1 MDKTDKRQRGSVYMN
16 ICYQIIDDIVKNKY
30 SVGDLIPTQN
40 ELAEKFQVS
49 RTTIREAI
57 KELVRRNILKA
68 VKGKGTFVV
77 AKPGEL
83 ARNSHTEGFSGAQ
96 FRNIGREVHSKVILL
111 EEIPADKKLSN
122 KLVVPEKSSI
132 THIRRIRYVDL
143 IPLCV
148 DDAYLVTKYLGGIDF
163 LKEDLETG
171 SLYKILEEKV
181 GIYFRYVE
189 EKYRAVA
196 CSKEFAAYLGISPN
210 EPVLEIEM
218 ISCDEFGK
226 PVEYCENY
234 ERSDLF
240 YTVVQFRKTAQK
252 KIKKNIYDKILGAFL
267 GAASGDALG
276 ALEKEG
282 ALDME
287 QAGQYIEAF
296 AESEQMD
303 DEGDYRLRKGS
314 VTEAFSLAYFLA
326 LEMVKWSGGVSEDGV
341 RNVFLKWAEYLN
353 YLEFSDE
360 EIQNIVR
367 AWKSDVREREVRITE
382 SSNRAAM
389 MIFPIGL
396 ANEGNCLKAIQEA
409 VNFTLHICSS
419 GSSAA
424 AAAAVAAAVAK
435 AMESEAGMAD
445 VLEAGVRGSAEGYRI
460 SLENGAAAGG
470 ASGEKRIRLAI
481 EIGHRGNSPEEVME
495 ELRDLIGTGY
505 TATESIPCAFGILAA
520 CDDDLIRAIKM
531 GISIGNETN
540 IITSVIGAIA
550 GGLYGSKKIPKEWL
564 DRINLVNNFDLDWIT
579 RNVSAEYYEI
589 ER

>member
-1 MDKTDKRQRGSVYMN
+1 MDEEGKRQRGSVYMN

-49 RTTIREAI
+49 RTTIREAV
-57 KELVRRNILKA
+57 KELIRRNILRA

-96 FRNIGREVHSKVILL
+96 FRNIGREVHSRVILI
-111 EEIPADKKLSN
+111 EEISADKKLSN

-148 DDAYLVTKYLGGIDF
+148 DDAYLVTGYLGGIDF
-163 LKEDLETG
+163 SKEDLETG
-171 SLYKILEEKV
+171 SLYKILEEKA
-181 GIYFRYVE
+181 GICFRYVE
-189 EKYRAVA
+189 EKYRAVS
-196 CSKEFAAYLGISPN
+196 CSKEFASYLGISPN
-210 EPVLEIEM
+210 EPVLGIEM

-240 YTVVQFRKTAQK
+240 YTVIQFRKTAQK
-252 KIKKNIYDKILGAFL
+252 KIRKNIYDKILGAFL

-276 ALEKEG
+276 APEKEDVSG
-282 ALDME
+282 MDHAE
-287 QAGQYIEAF
+287 RYIKIFTEY
-296 AESEQMD
+296 AEKD
-303 DEGDYRLRKGS
+303 NEGDSGLKAGC

-326 LEMVKWSGGVSEDGV
+326 LEMVKWSGGISEGGV

-353 YLEFSDE
+353 YLEFADQ
-360 EIQNIVR
+360 EIKDMVK
-367 AWKSDVREREVRITE
+367 AWKNDFREQDIRIKG

-396 ANEGNCLKAIQEA
+396 ANEGNCLKAIQDA
-409 VNFTLHICSS
+409 VDFTMHICTS

-424 AAAAVAAAVAK
+424 AAAAVAAAAAR
-435 AMESEAGMAD
+435 AMEPETVLDD
-445 VLEAGVRGSAEGYRI
+445 VLEAGMWGGAEGYRI

-470 ASGEKRIRLAI
+470 ASVEKRIRLAI
-481 EIGHRGNSPEEVME
+481 DIGRRGGSPEEIME

-505 TATESIPCAFGILAA
+505 AATESIPCAFGILAA
-520 CDDDLIRAIKM
+520 CPDDLMQAIKM
-531 GISIGNETN
+531 GISICNETSV
-540 IITSVIGAIA
+540 ITSVVGAL
-550 GGLYGSKKIPKEWL
+550 GGCLYGSKKMPKEWL
-564 DRINLVNNFDLDWIT
+564 EVINGVNNFDLEWVT
-579 RNVSAEYYEI
+579 RSVSAEYYEE

>member
-1 MDKTDKRQRGSVYMN
+1 MVETGKRQRGSVYMN

-49 RTTIREAI
+49 RTTIREAV
-57 KELVRRNILKA
+57 KELIRRNILKA

-96 FRNIGREVHSKVILL
+96 FRNIGREVHSKVILI

-122 KLVVPEKSSI
+122 KLIVPEKSSI

-171 SLYKILEEKV
+171 SLYKILEEKA

-189 EKYRAVA
+189 EKYRAVG
-196 CSKEFAAYLGISPN
+196 CSKEFAAYLGISAN
-210 EPVLEIEM
+210 EPVLGIEM

-240 YTVVQFRKTAQK
+240 YTVIQFRKTAQK

-276 ALEKEG
+276 ALGKED
-282 ALDME
+282 ALDGSQAE
-287 QAGQYIEAF
+287 QCMKVFTENAQK
-296 AESEQMD
+296 MD
-303 DEGDYRLRKGS
+303 EEDLRQKNGS
-314 VTEAFSLAYFLA
+314 VTEVFSLAYFLA

-353 YLEFSDE
+353 YLEFADE
-360 EIQNIVR
+360 EIKNIVKVWR
-367 AWKSDVREREVRITE
+367 SDAREQDGRITE

-396 ANEGNCLKAIQEA
+396 ANEGNCLKAIQDA
-409 VNFTLHICSS
+409 VSFTLHICSS

-435 AMESEAGMAD
+435 AMETDAVLED
-445 VLEAGVRGSAEGYRI
+445 VLEAGIRGGAEGYRI
-460 SLENGAAAGG
+460 GLEKGAAAGG
-470 ASGEKRIRLAI
+470 ASVEKRIRLAI
-481 EIGHRGNSPEEVME
+481 EIGRKGNSPEEVRE

-505 TATESIPCAFGILAA
+505 TATESIPCAFGILAM
-520 CDDDLIRAIKM
+520 CGDDLMQAVKM
-531 GISIGNETN
+531 GIGIGNETSV
-540 IITSVIGAIA
+540 ITSIVGAVA
-550 GGLYGSKKIPKEWL
+550 GCLHGSKKMPKEWL
-564 DRINLVNNFDLDWIT
+564 DRINRVNNFDLEWIT

>member
-1 MDKTDKRQRGSVYMN
+1 MDETDKRQRGSVYMN

-57 KELVRRNILKA
+57 KELIRRNILKA

-171 SLYKILEEKV
+171 SLYKILEEKA

-196 CSKEFAAYLGISPN
+196 CSKEFAAYLGISAN
-210 EPVLEIEM
+210 EPVLGIEM

-240 YTVVQFRKTAQK
+240 YTVIQFRKTAQK

-282 ALDME
+282 APDVE
-287 QAGQYIEAF
+287 RAEQYIKLFTEY
-296 AESEQMD
+296 D
-303 DEGDYRLRKGS
+303 RKTDEEDFPRKRGS

-353 YLEFSDE
+353 YLEFADE
-360 EIQNIVR
+360 EIKNIVR
-367 AWKSDVREREVRITE
+367 AWKSDVRDQEIRIAE

-409 VNFTLHICSS
+409 VNFTLYICSS

-435 AMESEAGMAD
+435 AMESEAEMGD
-445 VLEAGVRGSAEGYRI
+445 VLEAGIRGSAEGYRI
-460 SLENGAAAGG
+460 GLEKGAAAGG
-470 ASGEKRIRLAI
+470 ASVEKRIRLAI
-481 EIGHRGNSPEEVME
+481 EIGRKGNSPEEIME
-495 ELRDLIGTGY
+495 ELRDLIGTGC

-520 CDDDLIRAIKM
+520 CGDDLMQAVKM
-531 GISIGNETN
+531 GIGIGSETSV
-540 IITSVIGAIA
+540 ITSVIGAIA
-550 GGLYGSKKIPKEWL
+550 GCLYGSKKIPKEWL
-564 DRINLVNNFDLDWIT
+564 ERINRVNNFDLEWIT
-579 RNVSAEYYEI
+579 RSVSAEYYEI